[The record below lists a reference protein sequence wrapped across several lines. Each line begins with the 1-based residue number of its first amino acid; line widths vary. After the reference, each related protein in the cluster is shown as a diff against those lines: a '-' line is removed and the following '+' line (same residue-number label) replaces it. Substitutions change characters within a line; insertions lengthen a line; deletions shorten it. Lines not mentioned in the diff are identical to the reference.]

1 MVMMVDL
8 VYFGYEWESDS
19 RSLEQEYIKEVKEA
33 FPDVKLEN
41 AYDEIKGYRQSVY
54 LDENRKEDYL
64 VWALAF
70 GWHNCSMT
78 LALLIRQDEEKVLEL
93 IEKAKEKYPENF
105 TE

>member
-1 MVMMVDL
+1 MMMDL

-33 FPDVKLEN
+33 FPDVQLKN
-41 AYDEIKGYRQSVY
+41 SYDEIKGYRQSVY

-70 GWHNCSMT
+70 GWFNCSMT
-78 LALLIRQDEEKVLEL
+78 LTLLIRQDEEKALEL
-93 IEKAKEKYPENF
+93 IEKAKEKYPEKF